1 MCCGTASSDEC
12 GEDRNVINELDVRE
26 CGAVIEPYCYENVSV
41 FKWVAHVCERFS
53 AISWYRYS
61 ITFRK
66 SLKYGMESNNV
77 CCGTV
82 SQYLKTDD
90 VRKGDNVSIDLSYR
104 GSIQRF
110 LTPGRRRGRILWIV
124 CFFSLLLL
132 PYVDGQMSPDTDIN
146 RLKNNGVCQS
156 IDIRNSVDT
165 FKKRL
170 SGCQVVE
177 GFVQILLIDHA
188 DESHFANL
196 SFPDLREITGYLLMY
211 RVNGLRTLSNLFPN
225 LSVIRGNILFL
236 NYALVAFE
244 MMHLQEIGLYS
255 LTNITRGSVRLEKNP
270 QLCYVNTIDWDL
282 IADAGKEGHYI
293 KNNGRENECPPCPSD
308 IPCPKREDGSPLCW
322 SRHHCQKVCHGC
334 NGSTCDENGV
344 CCSEY
349 CLGGCLSSNSNS
361 CFVCRNFVI
370 DGNCLQ
376 KCPGDFYEYLG
387 RRCVTEQECRDM
399 KTPLE
404 LIQEDEPKRWKPFN
418 DSKTMSCVL
427 DCPVGYAEV
436 MHNKRLNCE
445 HCKGPCRKECP
456 SASVDSI
463 ASAQRL
469 RGCTYIKGS
478 LEIQIRGGKSMVKE
492 LADNLN
498 MIEEIEGYLKIVRSF
513 PLISLNFLKKLRIIH
528 GKILE
533 NSKYSFIVLDNQNL
547 QELWDW
553 TTREE
558 KFAIR
563 NGSLFFHF
571 NPKLCYN
578 RIEKLRQVANL
589 SAFDDLEVAR
599 NSNGDKVACNVTELN
614 VEITKVFSVGVIIG
628 WKPFDHYDPRSLL
641 GYVVYFIEAPHRN
654 LTLYDGRDACG
665 GDGWRVDDVPVPP
678 DRSIEINHILTRL
691 TPFTQY
697 AFYVKTYSI
706 ASESTGAQSKIRY
719 FITRPDLP
727 SSPQMVNANPISD
740 TSLVVDWR
748 PPLHPNGNVTY
759 YIVVGEISTTEQQKY
774 ESNYCNSPPQIH
786 PEKKPAVDTTS
797 VDQKLSS
804 SGECCTCSGQDQDN
818 KRNKESEVAQQIH
831 FEDSLHNQ
839 LYIKRASRSKR
850 EIHSIMTQSIPGNL
864 NYHKYEGKLNF
875 INNDNVGAGYLPSHS
890 PPKKGLPEWFELIVD
905 TTRVEIYNL
914 THYSLYT
921 ISVQACRELLQDE
934 REQGVQFNCSV
945 KSFTSARTTASKD
958 ADDIDSSR
966 LNIETVNQTAGSVK
980 LRWEEPPDP
989 NGEILNFIIEYR
1001 CLDRETYGAKEECI
1015 TRKQYIENQKSH
1027 TLEKLHPGNYS
1038 LRIRATSIAGYGNF
1052 TQLQYF
1058 YIKEPPSSVAVE
1070 LVIMIVVG
1078 SCIICIVLSAM
1089 VVYMRRK
1096 YVPGVSNMK
1105 LIASVN
1111 PEYVPTV
1118 YVPDEWEVPRKKIEL
1133 LKELGQGSFGMVYE
1147 GIGRDIVD
1155 GQREIRCAIKT
1166 VNEHAT
1172 DRERSEFL
1180 NEASVMKAFNTH
1192 HVVRLLG
1199 VVSQGQPVLVIMELM
1214 ANGDLKTFLRSHRPD
1229 VSDDPSKQPPTLKR
1243 ILQMAIEIADG
1254 MAYLSAKK
1262 FVHRDLAAR
1271 NCMVAEDLTV
1281 KIGDFGMT
1289 RDIYETD
1296 YYRKGTKGLLPV
1308 RWMAPES
1315 LKDGVFTS
1323 NSDVWSYGVVLWEMA
1338 TLASQPYQGLSNDQV
1353 LRYVIDGG
1361 VMERPENCP
1370 DRLYELMRLCWQYKP
1385 GVRPSFLELVSLLLP
1400 DVSSEFSQVSFYH
1413 SAEGCELRTHQ
1424 AAELAAA
1431 GDDPATPLRVT
1442 RDIEDFSLGDSD
1454 VDELELDVEGD
1465 DESLEVSRSGTN
1477 AGPFALYHT
1486 MPSMYGSSRQSVGEE
1501 ARNTA
1506 YSCPNNEPSKMGNG
1520 SSVTT
1525 PTAANGWVINHPGNG
1540 TSISSSSVNVGSGIK
1555 TTEC

>member
-1 MCCGTASSDEC
+1 M
-12 GEDRNVINELDVRE
+12 R
-26 CGAVIEPYCYENVSV
+26 
-41 FKWVAHVCERFS
+41 
-53 AISWYRYS
+53 
-61 ITFRK
+61 
-66 SLKYGMESNNV
+66 
-77 CCGTV
+77 
-82 SQYLKTDD
+82 
-90 VRKGDNVSIDLSYR
+90 
-104 GSIQRF
+104 
-110 LTPGRRRGRILWIV
+110 
-124 CFFSLLLL
+124 
-132 PYVDGQMSPDTDIN
+132 PDTDISRHN
-146 RLKNNGVCQS
+146 KSNGVCQS
-156 IDIRNSVDT
+156 VDIRNSVDA
-165 FKKRL
+165 FEKRL
-170 SGCQVVE
+170 RGCRVVE

-188 DESHFANL
+188 DETHFANL
-196 SFPDLREITGYLLMY
+196 SFPELREITGYLLLY

-225 LSVIRGNILFL
+225 LAVIRGYILFL

-255 LTNITRGSVRLEKNP
+255 LTDITRGSVRLEKNP
-270 QLCYVNTIDWDL
+270 QLCYVKTIDWEL
-282 IADAGKEGHYI
+282 IADDGKEGNYI
-293 KNNGRENECPPCPSD
+293 KNNRRENECPPCPNGD
-308 IPCPKREDGSPLCW
+308 QCPKKAGGGPLCW
-322 SRHHCQKVCHGC
+322 SHQYCQKVCSGC
-334 NGSTCDENGV
+334 NGTCDEEGN

-349 CLGGCLSSNSNS
+349 CLGGCSVQNRND

-370 DGNCLQ
+370 DGSCVR
-376 KCPGDFYEYLG
+376 KCPSGYYEYLN

-399 KTPLE
+399 KIPLE
-404 LIQEDEPKRWKPFN
+404 LALEEEPHYWKPFN
-418 DSKTMSCVL
+418 GSFPSMNPTCLL

-436 MHNKRLNCE
+436 RHDGRLHCE

-492 LADNLN
+492 LVENLN

-513 PLISLNFLKKLRIIH
+513 PLISLNFLKKLTIIH
-528 GKILE
+528 GKTLE

-558 KFAIR
+558 KFEIR

-571 NPKLCYN
+571 NPKLCFN
-578 RIEKLRQVANL
+578 KIEKLRQVANL
-589 SAFDDLEVAR
+589 SVFDDLEVAR
-599 NSNGDKVACNVTELN
+599 NSNGDKVACNVTELA
-614 VEITKVFSVGVIIG
+614 VEIHKISSMAVIIG
-628 WKPFDHYDPRSLL
+628 WKSFDHYDPRSLL
-641 GYVVYFIEAPHRN
+641 GYVVYFTEAPYRN

-665 GDGWRVDDVPVPP
+665 GDGWRVDDVPVPQ
-678 DRSIEINHILTRL
+678 DRTAEINHILTRL
-691 TPFTQY
+691 NPYTQY

-706 ASESTGAQSKIRY
+706 ASESTGAQSKIHY
-719 FITRPDLP
+719 FTTKPDYP
-727 SSPQMVNANPISD
+727 SPPQLLNAYANSEN
-740 TSLVVDWR
+740 SLTIDWK
-748 PPLHPNGNVTY
+748 PPLNPNGNVTH
-759 YIVVGEISTTEQQKY
+759 YIVTGVMRPNEDQKY
-774 ESNYCNSPPQIH
+774 ERNYCEDPPQKQESQ
-786 PEKKPAVDTTS
+786 PTMAPS
-797 VDQKLSS
+797 VEEQKQPST
-804 SGECCTCSGQDQDN
+804 GECCTCLDQGQDSRTN
-818 KRNKESEVAQQIH
+818 MEREVAQQIH

-839 LYIKRASRSKR
+839 LYIKRPTRSKR
-850 EIHSIMTQSIPGNL
+850 EIQSIMSQSIPSNFEKIKDR
-864 NYHKYEGKLNF
+864 NGKENMHF
-875 INNDNVGAGYLPSHS
+875 INNREMDFARGTSYQPDVGSGPD
-890 PPKKGLPEWFELIVD
+890 FRRRVND
-905 TTRVEIYNL
+905 TKVQIL
-914 THYSLYT
+914 DLQHFADYT
-921 ISVQACRELLQDE
+921 ITVEACRELLEEEVKQN
-934 REQGVQFNCSV
+934 VTSNCSS
-945 KSFTSARTTASKD
+945 KSFVSARTFASKT
-958 ADDIDSSR
+958 ADLINSSSVV
-966 LNIETVNQTAGSVK
+966 IETVNQTVGSIK
-980 LRWEEPPDP
+980 LRWEEPLKP
-989 NGEILNFIIEYR
+989 NGEIVTFFIEYR
-1001 CLDRETYGAKEECI
+1001 RLEREKTGGNAVVKRYKTASDCI
-1015 TRKQYIENQKSH
+1015 PRKQFVENQHSF
-1027 TLEKLHPGNYS
+1027 TLVNLAPGNYS
-1038 LRIRATSIAGYGNF
+1038 VRVKAVSLAGSGF
-1052 TQLQYF
+1052 TNYTQFRYF
-1058 YIKEPPSSVAVE
+1058 YIKEPPSGPGLE
-1070 LVIMIVVG
+1070 FVVG
-1078 SCIICIVLSAM
+1078 ALVGLFIIGVVICVM
-1089 VVYMRRK
+1089 VIYVRRK

-1147 GIGRDIVD
+1147 GIGRDIVE

-1229 VSDDPSKQPPTLKR
+1229 VSDDPAKQPPTLKR

-1385 GVRPSFLELVSLLLP
+1385 GVRPSFLDLVSHLLP
-1400 DVSSEFSQVSFYH
+1400 DVSPEFSRVSFYH
-1413 SAEGCELRTHQ
+1413 SEEGCELRMHQ
-1424 AAELAAA
+1424 AAELTVV

-1465 DESLEVSRSGTN
+1465 EESLEVSRSGANT
-1477 AGPFALYHT
+1477 GPFALYHT
-1486 MPSMYGSSRQSVGEE
+1486 MPSAYGSSRQSVGEE
-1501 ARNTA
+1501 TRNPATPCTN
-1506 YSCPNNEPSKMGNG
+1506 SEPNKMGNG
-1520 SSVTT
+1520 STVTT
-1525 PTAANGWVINHPGNG
+1525 PTAANGWVVNHPGNG
-1540 TSISSSSVNVGSGIK
+1540 TSITSSANAGSGIK